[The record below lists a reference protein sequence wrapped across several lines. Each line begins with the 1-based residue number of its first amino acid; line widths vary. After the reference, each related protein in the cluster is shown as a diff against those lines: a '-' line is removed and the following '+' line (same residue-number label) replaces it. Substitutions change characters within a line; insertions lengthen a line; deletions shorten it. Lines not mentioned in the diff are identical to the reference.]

1 MKREII
7 TILVAVFFATT
18 SVAQNIDVRRIEGEI
33 AFGLASGISALEMDD
48 CDWGPRL
55 TGELR
60 YNFKCLPIDVGL
72 QISASNFYR
81 SADEVQNDRLNF
93 KSCNIMAVADYNFRR
108 GRNISFFAGAGLG
121 YSNGGTTEP
130 QWDANGD
137 NWGGYDTGEE
147 ANRIGFAPRVGIEL
161 WNHLRLTATYT
172 VFERYNNNLSINLG
186 VVFGGGRKK

>member
-1 MKREII
+1 MKRQII
-7 TILVAVFFATT
+7 TILVAVFLATT

-60 YNFKCLPIDVGL
+60 YNIKSLPVDVGL
-72 QISASNFYR
+72 QFSASNFYR
-81 SADEVQNDRLNF
+81 SVDGIQNDRLKFN
-93 KSCNIMAVADYNFRR
+93 SCSVMAVADYNFRR
-108 GRNISFFAGAGLG
+108 GEKVSFFAGAGLG
-121 YSNGGTTEP
+121 YAYGGTTEP
-130 QWDANGD
+130 QWDAGH
-137 NWGGYDTGEE
+137 NWGGYATGEE
-147 ANRIGFAPRVGIEL
+147 ANRLGFAPRVGIEL

-172 VFERYNNNLSINLG
+172 IFEKYNNNLAISLG